1 MGRYAV
7 VLVGTH
13 QYQVQENDVFEV
25 ERLAFPAKADSKT
38 KAREK
43 ETKELMLD
51 QVLLVREN
59 GKVKVG
65 QPFVPKASVTCEVL
79 GEVKLPKVISFKFK
93 RRKGYKKKIGHRQT
107 VIRLRVKTI
116 EVG

>member
-13 QYQVQENDVFEV
+13 QYQVEENNVFEV
-25 ERLAFPAKADSKT
+25 EKLNSPAKADSKAE
-38 KAREK
+38 KAK
-43 ETKELMLD
+43 EVKLD

-65 QPFVPKASVTCEVL
+65 QPFVSKASVTCEIL

-93 RRKGYKKKIGHRQT
+93 RRKGYKRKMGHRQA
-107 VIRLRVKTI
+107 VVRLRVKSIKT
-116 EVG
+116 E